1 MSLTNRLSDSV
12 QAILSAVSAAATANA
27 TSAWVDVR
35 GYEGDVQLTINTGAI
50 TGTVTY
56 TFQTATDSSGTG
68 ARTIVPNEGALTV
81 VTTSNDD
88 PNCQKATFEA
98 RNLDGFIK
106 GTGTIVTGPALVAYS
121 LTGRKKY
128 TT

>member
-1 MSLTNRLSDSV
+1 MLNNRLSDTV
-12 QAILSAVSAAATANA
+12 QALLSAVSAANTAA
-27 TSAWVDVR
+27 ASSAFVDVR
-35 GYEGDVQLTINTGAI
+35 GYEGDVQLTLNVGII
-50 TGTVTY
+50 VGTLTY
-56 TFQTATDSSGTG
+56 TFQTATDGAGTG

-81 VTTSNDD
+81 VTTANDD

-98 RNLDGFIK
+98 RNLDGFLKVI
-106 GTGTIVTGPALVAYS
+106 GTVVTGPAIVAYS